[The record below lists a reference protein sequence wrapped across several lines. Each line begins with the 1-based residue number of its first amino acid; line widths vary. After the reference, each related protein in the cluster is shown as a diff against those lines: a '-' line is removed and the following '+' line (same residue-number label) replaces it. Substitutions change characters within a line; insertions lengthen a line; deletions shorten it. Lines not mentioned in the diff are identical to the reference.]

1 MTERKDFKRVVRTRA
16 RRTGETYSSALRNVR
31 NASDRASDGAG
42 VVNIT
47 RTIPDVRASNV
58 DKTVRFYVE
67 FLGFGVRRE
76 AGVVSSFVSR
86 TDPDVEVTLNH
97 GAFVLPEGFIVEVE
111 TASQVATLFARV
123 EAAGLR
129 IVDRLG
135 ADAMAFS
142 ILDSSGHCVTV
153 TSAQLRPR
161 LPAEAGSSAAITN
174 ALAGVTTN
182 DLAAARALYVDL
194 FGFEVGWER
203 DGMLQLRSRLSG
215 KAELLV
221 AAAGAP
227 DSGDGRGFDL
237 NVGTVERLEHLHET
251 ARGNWVVMYEPTT
264 SDHVGIR
271 GFSVLDP
278 ASMPVHVYAIL
289 NRPS

>member
-31 NASDRASDGAG
+31 NASERASAPGD
-42 VVNIT
+42 VNIT

-76 AGVVSSFVSR
+76 AGVVKSFVSR

-97 GAFVLPEGFIVEVE
+97 GTFVLPEGFIVELE
-111 TASQVATLFARV
+111 TALQVATLFARV

-135 ADAMAFS
+135 DAMEFS

-161 LPAEAGSSAAITN
+161 LPAEAGSSATITN

-182 DLAAARALYVDL
+182 DLAAAWALYVDL

-227 DSGDGRGFDL
+227 NSGDGRGFDL
-237 NVGTVERLEHLHET
+237 NVGTVERVEHLHET

-264 SDHVGIR
+264 SEHMGIR

-278 ASMPVHVYAIL
+278 TSTPVHVYAPV
-289 NRPS
+289 N